1 VAWDIET
8 TDEFQAWW
16 AGLSEAEH
24 EVITVGVTVLEEKG
38 PALGRPRVDTLAKD
52 SKHPNMKELRIQFAG
67 KPYRIC
73 FAFDPRQTGILLMA
87 ELGLVRTGLR
97 KWSPPQTRFTILI

>member
-1 VAWDIET
+1 MFVAWNIET

-38 PALGRPRVDTLAKD
+38 PALGRP
-52 SKHPNMKELRIQFAG
+52 LRRDFSNGANQI
-67 KPYRIC
+67 
-73 FAFDPRQTGILLMA
+73 
-87 ELGLVRTGLR
+87 
-97 KWSPPQTRFTILI
+97 